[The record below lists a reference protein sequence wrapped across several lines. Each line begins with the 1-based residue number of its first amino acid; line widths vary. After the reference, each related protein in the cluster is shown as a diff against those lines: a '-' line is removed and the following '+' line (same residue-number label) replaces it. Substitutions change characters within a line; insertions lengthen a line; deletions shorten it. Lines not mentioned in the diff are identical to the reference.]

1 MNKLLY
7 YNTFCS
13 DKQKGNS
20 MTIIVAGGSG
30 ADGKTT
36 VLELVAKYLG
46 AEGKRPLA
54 IDANPD
60 QTLFSFFGVDR
71 ETASAHPRIC
81 DHFDMLKSHLEGQNP
96 DYPDLKKVVDTSP
109 VTGHSRRWSLNDAQE
124 DILKQFA
131 LEQDGVRLMQTGTYE
146 ASDLGGGCLHTKI
159 APLIFM
165 LQRLYDGKKGEQGV
179 VLVDNAHGR
188 DAFGTSLYAQGDA
201 VLVVARPD
209 MKSAEILR
217 DYLTMAKAVEK
228 SIGFPVPVIVVG
240 NRLSADPQEFAEEEK
255 FLKDIAGESYIGGLR
270 EDPALKRKFS
280 NTGPSL
286 DRLSPHNY
294 RMIAQITHAFEAA
307 ERIPERRKAWMDL
320 CHGKATWQDV
330 LTAPGISSQKSDYVP
345 DAENDDYKRLRC
357 SIPGHQHGPGCKH

>member
-1 MNKLLY
+1 
-7 YNTFCS
+7 
-13 DKQKGNS
+13 
-20 MTIIVAGGSG
+20 MTIIVAGGAG

-36 VLELVAKYLG
+36 VLELVAKYLA
-46 AEGKRPLA
+46 AEAKHPLA

-60 QTLFSFFGVDR
+60 QTLLSFFGVDK
-71 ETASAHPRIC
+71 TVAANNPRIC
-81 DHFDMLKSHLEGQNP
+81 DNFDWLKEQLEGGNP
-96 DYPDLKKVVDTSP
+96 DYPNLAHVVDTSP
-109 VTGHSRRWSLNDAQE
+109 VTEHSHRWALNDPHE
-124 DILKQFA
+124 PISEKFS
-131 LEQDGVRLMQTGTYE
+131 LEQDGVRLMQTGTYQ

-165 LQRLYDGKKGEQGV
+165 LQRLYDGKQGEQGM

-217 DYLTMAKAVEK
+217 DYLTMAKEVEK
-228 SIGFPVPVIVVG
+228 NIGFPVNVIVVG
-240 NRLSADPQEFAEEEK
+240 NRLSTDPQEFAEEEA
-255 FLKDIAGESYIGGLR
+255 FLKNIAGSAYVGSLQ
-270 EDPALKRKFS
+270 EDPALKRKFN

-294 RMIAQITHAFEAA
+294 RTIAQIASTLEAA

-330 LTAPGISSQKSDYVP
+330 LTGPGITDQKTDFVP
-345 DAENDDYKRLRC
+345 DGHDDHHDHDHGHC
-357 SIPGHQHGPGCKH
+357 DHPGHQHGPHCHH

>member
-1 MNKLLY
+1 
-7 YNTFCS
+7 
-13 DKQKGNS
+13 
-20 MTIIVAGGSG
+20 MTIIVAGGAG

-36 VLELVAKYLG
+36 VLELVTKFLA

-60 QTLFSFFGVDR
+60 QTLFSFFGVDKD
-71 ETASAHPRIC
+71 TAAAHPRIC
-81 DHFDMLKSHLEGQNP
+81 DHFDNLKAHLEGGNP

-109 VTGHSRRWSLNDAQE
+109 VTPHSRRWSFDDSDQE
-124 DILKQFA
+124 IIPKFA
-131 LEQDGVRLMQTGTYE
+131 LEKDGVRLMQTGTYE

-201 VLVVARPD
+201 VMVVARPD

-217 DYLTMAKAVEK
+217 DYLTMAKTVEK

-240 NRLSADPQEFAEEEK
+240 NRLSIDLQEFAEEEK
-255 FLKDIAGESYIGGLR
+255 FLKDIAGDSYIGSLQ

-286 DRLSPHNY
+286 DRLSAHNY
-294 RMIAQITHAFEAA
+294 KIIAQVAAAVESA
-307 ERIPERRKAWMDL
+307 ERIPERRKVWMDL
-320 CHGKATWQDV
+320 CHGKATWQDA
-330 LTAPGISSQKSDYVP
+330 LTGPGISSQKSDYVP
-345 DAENDDYKRLRC
+345 DAGTDDYKRLRC
-357 SIPGHQHGPGCKH
+357 GVPGYQHGPGCKH